1 MLKLKIWVKKILIN
15 IGIYTILILIIV
27 WLYHSNQKNKE
38 AYSIAESNYKTE
50 LLAKNG
56 ENRILQLT
64 LDQFEYQQDSIMK
77 KMDSVIQDNKIKAKT
92 IQFLAYQKVEITKT
106 DTIRLVDTVFQK
118 GVNIDTT
125 LIDPYYS
132 LNLKLKYPS
141 EIAVSPKFINENYII
156 SHYKKETIKPK
167 KCWPLRWFQRK
178 HIVGEITVVN
188 SNIYSSQK
196 ESKFIEIIDTKN
208 KK

>member
-1 MLKLKIWVKKILIN
+1 ML
-15 IGIYTILILIIV
+15 IGIIV
-27 WLYHSNQKNKE
+27 LLYHSNQRNKE

-56 ENRILQLT
+56 ENRTLQLT
-64 LDQFEYQQDSIMK
+64 LDQFKYQQDSIMQ
-77 KMDSVIQDNKIKAKT
+77 KMDSVIKDNKIKEKT
-92 IQFLAYQKVEITKT
+92 INFLAYQKTEITKT

-118 GVNIDTT
+118 GVDIDTT
-125 LIDPYYS
+125 LVDPYYY

-141 EIAVSPKFINENYII
+141 EIIVTPKFINENYII
-156 SHYKKETIKPK
+156 SHYKKETIKPR

>member
-1 MLKLKIWVKKILIN
+1 MKKVLIN
-15 IGIYTILILIIV
+15 VGVYIVLILIILF
-27 WLYHSNQKNKE
+27 LYRSNQENKRQ
-38 AYSIAESNYKTE
+38 YSISENNYKSE
-50 LLAKNG
+50 LLSKVG
-56 ENRILQLT
+56 ENRMLQLT
-64 LDQFEYQQDSIMK
+64 LDQFRFQQDSIMQ
-77 KMDSVIQDNKIKAKT
+77 KMDSVIKENKIKDKT
-92 IQFLAYQKVEITKT
+92 IQYLSYQKTETTKT
-106 DTIRLVDTVFQK
+106 DTIVLRDTVFQK
-118 GVNIDTT
+118 GIDIDTT
-125 LIDPYYS
+125 LLDPYYS

-141 EIAVSPKFINENYII
+141 EIVVSPKFINENYII
-156 SHYKKETIKPK
+156 SHYKKETIKPR

>member
-1 MLKLKIWVKKILIN
+1 MISLIVKIKDLSEKILIN

-77 KMDSVIQDNKIKAKT
+77 KWIVSFK
-92 IQFLAYQKVEITKT
+92 ITKS
-106 DTIRLVDTVFQK
+106 RQK
-118 GVNIDTT
+118 LFN
-125 LIDPYYS
+125 
-132 LNLKLKYPS
+132 
-141 EIAVSPKFINENYII
+141 F
-156 SHYKKETIKPK
+156 
-167 KCWPLRWFQRK
+167 
-178 HIVGEITVVN
+178 
-188 SNIYSSQK
+188 
-196 ESKFIEIIDTKN
+196 
-208 KK
+208 

>member
-1 MLKLKIWVKKILIN
+1 MKKILIN

-92 IQFLAYQKVEITKT
+92 IQFLAYQK
-106 DTIRLVDTVFQK
+106 
-118 GVNIDTT
+118 
-125 LIDPYYS
+125 
-132 LNLKLKYPS
+132 LKYILP
-141 EIAVSPKFINENYII
+141 F
-156 SHYKKETIKPK
+156 
-167 KCWPLRWFQRK
+167 
-178 HIVGEITVVN
+178 VG
-188 SNIYSSQK
+188 
-196 ESKFIEIIDTKN
+196 
-208 KK
+208 